1 MNRQLD
7 ITELFQKKVQREEM
21 RLSVYDTILE
31 RVHRRIKLVASQDG
45 GLTFT
50 TFILPEVMIGQP
62 LFNAEQCRSFV
73 ITSLVKNGFRVR
85 YNHPNLLL
93 ISWEHLRPEYEMA
106 SKVITEAQK
115 TLLEEAHAKAI
126 EDQRKSQEEYDARM
140 SASVSG
146 AGPGSRRLGGGS
158 FKDPSKSRELLRST
172 EDYIPS
178 SQLRDIYFNKRS

>member
-50 TFILPEVMIGQP
+50 TFVLPEVMIGQP

-115 TLLEEAHAKAI
+115 TLLDEAHAKAI
-126 EDQRKSQEEYDARM
+126 DEQRKLQEEYDARV
-140 SASVSG
+140 SAAASAGTG
-146 AGPGSRRLGGGS
+146 AGSRRYGS
-158 FKDPSKSRELLRST
+158 RDPSKSRELLRST

-178 SQLRDIYFNKRS
+178 SQLRDIYFNRRS

>member
-31 RVHRRIKLVASQDG
+31 RVHKRIKLVASQDG

-50 TFILPEVMIGQP
+50 TFVLPEVMIGQP

-115 TLLEEAHAKAI
+115 TLLDEAHAKAI
-126 EDQRKSQEEYDARM
+126 EEQRKLQEEYDARV
-140 SASVSG
+140 SAAALTG
-146 AGPGSRRLGGGS
+146 AGTGAGARRYGS
-158 FKDPSKSRELLRST
+158 KDPSKSRELLRST

-178 SQLRDIYFNKRS
+178 SQLRDIYFNRRS

>member
-21 RLSVYDTILE
+21 RISVYDTILE
-31 RVHRRIKLVASQDG
+31 RIHRRIKHVASQDG

-50 TFILPEVMIGQP
+50 TFVLPEVMIGQP

-73 ITSLVKNGFRVR
+73 ITSLVKNGLHVR

-106 SKVITEAQK
+106 SKVITEEQK
-115 TLLEEAHAKAI
+115 KLLADAHAKAI
-126 EDQRKSQEEYDARM
+126 EEERRRQEEYDARVA
-140 SASVSG
+140 ASKAVAPSY
-146 AGPGSRRLGGGS
+146 GSRG
-158 FKDPSKSRELLRST
+158 DPAKTRELLRAT
-172 EDYIPS
+172 EDYVPNS
-178 SQLRDIYFNKRS
+178 HLKEIYFNKRDKLK